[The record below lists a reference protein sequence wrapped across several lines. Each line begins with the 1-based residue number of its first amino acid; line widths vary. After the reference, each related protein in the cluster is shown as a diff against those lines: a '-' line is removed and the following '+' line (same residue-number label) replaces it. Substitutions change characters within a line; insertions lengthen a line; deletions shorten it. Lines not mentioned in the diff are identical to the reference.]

1 MSEGARKVLM
11 AHTISYNPENSKK
24 LREQACA
31 LSEYQQTAQA
41 EIQVATQEG
50 DLDKA
55 RGVLEAAT
63 LRIKEYENFRESLSK
78 EELLL
83 AKYGVEVINEHTIL
97 FVIPK
102 GTSRISIL
110 EEANKLVLERDGRDL
125 ITPHQLPAWQKDKRF
140 TKEQEASKRLCI
152 DGHVQGVDGKTREEH
167 EAFLN
172 GKSTLMKKAAALLG
186 LGLKEPFAMPEMQD
200 LAVAFSLHW
209 VATGEP
215 LFEEYAKQNGWSFAI
230 RCVGGALGFG
240 RRGLGGGRF
249 FGGSD
254 GDDVGVS
261 ALVSPE

>member
-1 MSEGARKVLM
+1 VSEGARKVLM

-63 LRIKEYENFRESLSK
+63 LRIKEYENFRKSLSE

-110 EEANKLVLERDGRDL
+110 EEANKLVQARDGRHL
-125 ITPHQLPAWQKDKRF
+125 ITPDSLSSWQKDKRF

-152 DGHVQGVDGKTREEH
+152 DGHVQGGESKSRKAQ
-167 EAFLN
+167 EAFL
-172 GKSTLMKKAAALLG
+172 GKEFKMAQF
-186 LGLKEPFAMPEMQD
+186 ED

-215 LFEEYAKQNGWSFAI
+215 LFEWYAKHDEWSFAI
-230 RCVGGALGFG
+230 RCVGGALSFNRDGLG
-240 RRGLGGGRF
+240 ARAERRLRRRRRG
-249 FGGSD
+249 
-254 GDDVGVS
+254 VGVS

>member
-1 MSEGARKVLM
+1 MEFPRAVSEGARKVLM

-63 LRIKEYENFRESLSK
+63 LRIKEYENFRKSLSE

-140 TKEQEASKRLCI
+140 TKEQETSKRLCI
-152 DGHVQGVDGKTREEH
+152 DGHVQGVDGKTSEEH
-167 EAFLN
+167 EAFL
-172 GKSTLMKKAAALLG
+172 GDDFT
-186 LGLKEPFAMPEMQD
+186 MPQFED

-215 LFEEYAKQNGWSFAI
+215 LFEWDDKPNGWSFDI
-230 RCVGGALGFG
+230 RCVGGALNFD
-240 RRGLGGGRF
+240 RRGLRADAI
-249 FGGSD
+249 D
-254 GDDVGVS
+254 GDDGLDDVGVS